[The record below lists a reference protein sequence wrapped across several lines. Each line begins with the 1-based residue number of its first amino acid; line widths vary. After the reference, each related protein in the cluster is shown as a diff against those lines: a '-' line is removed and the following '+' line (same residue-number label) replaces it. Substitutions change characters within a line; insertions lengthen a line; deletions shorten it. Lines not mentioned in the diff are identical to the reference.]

1 MCHLIL
7 IGLPLLALSVFWFL
21 PMALAVPT
29 FVVLIGVTIF
39 FYAYLVKG
47 ARRPA
52 MTGIEAMLS
61 TLGRVRKLVLD
72 NVEKPN
78 GGAI

>member
-47 ARRPA
+47 AWRPA

-78 GGAI
+78 GGAT